1 MNQGQDRS
9 IKSKISR
16 EFAARLDRL
25 GPGETIRA
33 ILLLEVKSSEKPG
46 AGGRQSGRQSA
57 VQRGAAVDRVRQA
70 AGNALKDIDDI
81 LEGFKGRRL
90 DKHPTALGSVLVE
103 TTAAGVYA
111 LAASAKV
118 KAIIEDQGVSLIP

>member
-1 MNQGQDRS
+1 MNQGRDRS
-9 IKSKISR
+9 TKSKISH
-16 EFAARLDRL
+16 EFAVRLDRL

-46 AGGRQSGRQSA
+46 AGGRQSA